1 MGTGPTQ
8 YTILGCLTGRI
19 HQLGCHI
26 GLGVI
31 AHTQAHDPHRPV
43 VFFLATDNSYLML
56 GASNRTM
63 TPEGSFYGGASHEGS
78 LISCVFSF
86 IFISF
91 FIFSHVFYLYYFY
104 FLLSLFESCDFL
116 LGVKFIMFRTEN
128 NYFVPTTNLMFDG

>member
-26 GLGVI
+26 GLGVV
-31 AHTQAHDPHRPV
+31 AHTQAHDLQRLV

-78 LISCVFSF
+78 LISCVF
-86 IFISF
+86 
-91 FIFSHVFYLYYFY
+91 
-104 FLLSLFESCDFL
+104 
-116 LGVKFIMFRTEN
+116 
-128 NYFVPTTNLMFDG
+128 